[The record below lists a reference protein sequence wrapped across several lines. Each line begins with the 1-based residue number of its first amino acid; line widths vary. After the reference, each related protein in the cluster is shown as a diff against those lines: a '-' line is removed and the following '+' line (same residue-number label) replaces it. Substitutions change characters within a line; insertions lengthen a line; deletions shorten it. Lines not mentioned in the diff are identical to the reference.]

1 MVMLLI
7 PLWVIQLHGSP
18 FALGVDVAAVSIAP
32 MIFAIPIGAAADR
45 LGSHTIVLIGA
56 ISAGIATLLS
66 ISIGN
71 VWLFGFWQMI
81 AGLGRSSAWIGAQT
95 SVTRERSDT
104 NRRAHRI
111 GWLSVSAQVGNFGG
125 PFLAGLLITRTSM
138 RATFVVAAVA
148 IAAVAFSVSTRDV
161 AGRPAKREAA
171 QDAQV
176 QVAAHS
182 QNFGRAFRLLVL
194 PSIRLMLIGSIV
206 RIALIAIR
214 NSFYVVFLHHLGWNP
229 LDIGIVLS
237 LGSAASAGSAALT
250 GKLHSRFDT
259 DGLLYASLFGMALVF
274 AVVPL
279 SSSILVQAACM
290 VVFGVGNGIS
300 QTALISLL
308 AKATPVR
315 DQGLAVGLR
324 TTVNRAV
331 QVAAPLLF
339 GTLVTFVVL
348 PTLILGL
355 GVASLASV
363 LGAAWFLKGTGQA
376 SSSDSLP

>member
-1 MVMLLI
+1 
-7 PLWVIQLHGSP
+7 
-18 FALGVDVAAVSIAP
+18 
-32 MIFAIPIGAAADR
+32 
-45 LGSHTIVLIGA
+45 
-56 ISAGIATLLS
+56 
-66 ISIGN
+66 
-71 VWLFGFWQMI
+71 
-81 AGLGRSSAWIGAQT
+81 
-95 SVTRERSDT
+95 
-104 NRRAHRI
+104 
-111 GWLSVSAQVGNFGG
+111 
-125 PFLAGLLITRTSM
+125 M

-161 AGRPAKREAA
+161 VGRPAKREAA

-176 QVAAHS
+176 QGAAHS